1 MKNIV
6 NTYVEGFR
14 AEHQKTR
21 RAAALL
27 LTLALIVA
35 AGVFW
40 QLHFTG
46 IALTNETYCGLTE
59 HEHSEDCYEDVLV
72 CELEEGEGHTHDES
86 CYETQRTLVC
96 TLEESEGHTHDD
108 GCYDEDGELICDLE
122 ESEGHTHDDS
132 CYEEET
138 VLVCGLEES
147 EGHTH
152 TADCYESQ
160 LVCGLEEHTHSA
172 DCMSSE
178 TADVETAGD
187 WKDTLPELTGV
198 WADDVVAIAQSQL
211 GYTESTSNFILDE
224 DGVTRKGYTRY
235 GAWAENEYGDW
246 DAMFASFCLYYAEV
260 STDDFPE
267 STGAYAWSVKLQE
280 CELYADAAEYTPI
293 AGDIVFFDTDEDE
306 DSRADRVGIVT
317 EINEDDGEL
326 TVIEGDCAGEDA
338 DTVAENTYS
347 IDDSTIIGYGILPE
361 QKIDAAAAAAAEI
374 TEKYTLSYENDDYA
388 VTVTYDDSAE
398 LPENVELA
406 VSEYDKDSE
415 TYQTRYA
422 EAAELYGW
430 GEEAYDFRLFDIC
443 LIADGEE
450 IEPAA
455 AVQVTISFLEKD
467 SLTEYNV
474 THYDETAEAIEAVSE
489 YEDGTQSVT
498 FGAEGFSEYSLS
510 AEANVSFTV
519 QYYAWLDIVSTTGEY
534 SLTVI
539 DTSAAGNDGTAKLP
553 QNGTTPAT
561 TTIGLKSTGEA
572 DSLGTYY
579 TVATESML
587 TEVYSKSSYTYLT
600 SPGLDY
606 FDKLKD
612 NSGYSIDEIWVL
624 KSGKSSTSTNESD
637 WDVYDSSKVQG
648 FTNNSSEATDSVI
661 CISEGTV
668 IRLVYT
674 TVSSDYT
681 NKANLYDYDISDGN
695 TYSEARTSSSPTTN
709 DGTNMVWAYT
719 EESGINSASNY
730 SGTGTKLGFGNN
742 NTRTGLASL
751 KWNGALLNMSNK
763 NTNGSTAEG
772 YSGCT
777 FGLVSSLSNGKI
789 KYADGVVAPNL
800 FDEGTAIGKTTYSN
814 QDLTFNR
821 VGDTYT
827 LTSVSGD
834 ANVSGLDEFV
844 DLATINTAFF
854 TNNFWPM
861 DTVGSYGSDHHD
873 LKFGSYS
880 LRNLRKTFGT
890 TTSNG
895 TFPYSDDYK
904 DHNSYFGMQ
913 YAVEFTL
920 PADYVGPL
928 NYYFFGDDDM
938 WVFLDDQLVCDIGG
952 VHSSV
957 GEYVDLWDY
966 IKQGEEDTHTL
977 SFFYTERGASGSSC
991 YMRFTLPSVTSAT
1004 TVQDTGTLRVEK
1016 EVSGTSADANE
1027 QFEFTLNLK
1036 NSSGSVLTDLYGYSI
1051 YNSNGSHYATGSI
1064 KSGDTFFLSNG
1075 QYIIVNYL
1083 PDRTVCTVTEA
1094 NSDYTTTYT
1103 VDSGSTETGTSA
1115 SATISNGATATIHF
1129 VNTRDY
1135 ALPSTGGSGTWMFTA
1150 AGIALCA
1157 LTGGVYVTRRRR
1169 HE

>member
-72 CELEEGEGHTHDES
+72 CGLDDGEGHTHDES

-138 VLVCGLEES
+138 VLVCDLEES

-211 GYTESTSNFILDE
+211 GYTESTSNFVLDE

-235 GAWAENEYGDW
+235 GAWVENEYGDW

-280 CELYADAAEYTPI
+280 CELYADAAEYAPI

-361 QKIDAAAAAAAEI
+361 QKIDAAAAAEI

-519 QYYAWLDIVSTTGEY
+519 QYYAWLDIVSTTGDTT
-534 SLTVI
+534 LTVI
-539 DTSAAGNDGTAKLP
+539 DTSSAGNGGTAKLP

-561 TTIGLKSTGEA
+561 TTIGLNKTTDTS
-572 DSLGTYY
+572 SLSTYY
-579 TVATESML
+579 NVATNSVL
-587 TEVYSKSSYTYLT
+587 TKVYSESDYYYSTA
-600 SPGLDY
+600 PGLEY
-606 FDKLKD
+606 FNKLKD
-612 NSGYSIDEIWVL
+612 NSGYSLKEIWVL
-624 KSGKSSTSTNESD
+624 TGDDATSTNANDWNVYTYSD
-637 WDVYDSSKVQG
+637 ELK
-648 FTNNSSEATDSVI
+648 FTNSSGQASGSVI
-661 CISEGTV
+661 YISDNTV
-668 IRLVYT
+668 IRLVYET
-674 TVSSDYT
+674 AQSSYT

-695 TYSEARTSSSPTTN
+695 TYSKASTSSSTTNN
-709 DGTNMVWAYT
+709 DGTNTVYAYT
-719 EESGINSASNY
+719 EESGINSADNY
-730 SGTGTKLGFGNN
+730 TGSGTKLAFGNM
-742 NTRTGLASL
+742 NTGTGLENEL
-751 KWNGALLNMSNK
+751 WNGNRLNAANGTSYGNGFK
-763 NTNGSTAEG
+763 N
-772 YSGCT
+772 CT
-777 FGLVSSLSNGKI
+777 FGLVSSLSNGTI
-789 KYADGVVAPNL
+789 NYASGVVAPNL

-814 QDLTFNR
+814 QNLVFDKA
-821 VGDTYT
+821 GDTYT
-827 LTSVSGD
+827 LTSISGE
-834 ANVSGLDEFV
+834 ASVSGLNRF
-844 DLATINTAFF
+844 LALSRYSTASSPFL
-854 TNNFWPM
+854 TNEFWPL
-861 DTVGSYGSDHHD
+861 DSVGGLQGHD
-873 LKFGSYS
+873 FVFGSRDLLS
-880 LRNLRKTFGT
+880 LRKYFGVASTGKNL
-890 TTSNG
+890 
-895 TFPYSDDYK
+895 PVSDDDA

-938 WVFLDDQLVCDIGG
+938 WVFLDGQLVCDIGS

-966 IKQGEEDTHTL
+966 VTQGVQSTHTL
-977 SFFYTERGASGSSC
+977 SFYYTERGASGSTC

-1016 EVSGTSADANE
+1016 EVSGTSADASE

-1036 NSSGSVLTDLYGYSI
+1036 KGNSALTDNYGYVI
-1051 YNSNGSHYATGSI
+1051 YSADGTQSSTGVVTDGS
-1064 KSGDTFFLSNG
+1064 TFNLCGG
-1075 QYIIVNYL
+1075 QYIIVSYL
-1083 PDRTVCTVTEA
+1083 PVGTVCTVTEA
-1094 NSDYTTTYT
+1094 TSDYTTTYT

-1115 SATISNGATATIHF
+1115 SATIPDGDTATIHF

-1157 LTGGVYVTRRRR
+1157 ATGGVYVTRRRR
-1169 HE
+1169 RE

>member
-1 MKNIV
+1 
-6 NTYVEGFR
+6 
-14 AEHQKTR
+14 
-21 RAAALL
+21 
-27 LTLALIVA
+27 
-35 AGVFW
+35 
-40 QLHFTG
+40 
-46 IALTNETYCGLTE
+46 
-59 HEHSEDCYEDVLV
+59 
-72 CELEEGEGHTHDES
+72 
-86 CYETQRTLVC
+86 
-96 TLEESEGHTHDD
+96 
-108 GCYDEDGELICDLE
+108 
-122 ESEGHTHDDS
+122 
-132 CYEEET
+132 
-138 VLVCGLEES
+138 
-147 EGHTH
+147 
-152 TADCYESQ
+152 
-160 LVCGLEEHTHSA
+160 
-172 DCMSSE
+172 MSSE
-178 TADVETAGD
+178 TADVETSGD
-187 WKDTLPELTGV
+187 WKDTLPELTGI

-211 GYTESTSNFILDE
+211 GYTESTSNFVLDE

-306 DSRADRVGIVT
+306 ECRADRVGIVT

-326 TVIEGDCAGEDA
+326 TVIEGNCAGEDA

-361 QKIDAAAAAAAEI
+361 QEIDAAAVEAAEI

-406 VSEYDKDSE
+406 VSEYETDSE

-443 LIADGEE
+443 LIAEGEE

-519 QYYAWLDIVSTTGEY
+519 QYYAWLDIVSTSSDY
-534 SLTVI
+534 DLTVI
-539 DTSAAGNDGTAKLP
+539 DTSAAGNGGTAKLP

-561 TTIGLKSTGEA
+561 TTIGLKKTDKT

-579 TVATESML
+579 TVATESTL

-606 FDKLKD
+606 FDKLKN
-612 NSGYSIDEIWVL
+612 NSGYSLKEIWVL
-624 KSGKSSTSTNESD
+624 TGTDSTSTNISD
-637 WDVYDSSKVQG
+637 WKVYTYSDNLN
-648 FTNNSSEATDSVI
+648 FTNNPNEDSDNVI
-661 CISEGTV
+661 CISDNDI
-668 IRLVYT
+668 IRLVYET
-674 TVSSDYT
+674 TSGSYT
-681 NKANLYDYDISDGN
+681 NKANLYDYDISDGEV
-695 TYSEARTSSSPTTN
+695 YSSASRTSGTTDN
-709 DGTNMVWAYT
+709 NGTNKVYAYT
-719 EESGINSASNY
+719 YMSGINSDSNY
-730 SGTGTKLGFGNN
+730 SGSGTKLAFGNSN
-742 NTRTGLASL
+742 AGTGLGDL
-751 KWNGALLNMSNK
+751 TWNGGNTLNAANA
-763 NTNGSTAEG
+763 NG
-772 YSGCT
+772 YQKCT
-777 FGLVSSLSNGKI
+777 FGLAASLNNDGTI
-789 KYADGVVAPNL
+789 NYASGVNAPNL
-800 FDEGTAIGKTTYSN
+800 FDDGDAKGKTTYSD
-814 QDLTFNR
+814 QSLEFIR

-827 LTSVSGD
+827 LTSISGD
-834 ANVSGLDEFV
+834 AKVSGLEQFV
-844 DLATINTAFF
+844 DLATVTTMVFV

-861 DTVGSYGSDHHD
+861 DNVGGQKGHD
-873 LKFGSYS
+873 FLFGNYS
-880 LRNLRKTFGT
+880 LRSLRQYFGEASTGKNL
-890 TTSNG
+890 
-895 TFPYSDDYK
+895 PISDDYQ

-913 YAVEFTL
+913 YSVKFTL
-920 PADYVGPL
+920 DGEYAGPL

-938 WVFLDDQLVCDIGG
+938 WVFLTDSNGNSTLVCDIGG

-957 GEYVDLWDY
+957 GEYVNLWDY
-966 IKQGEEDTHTL
+966 IGANDTGTYTL
-977 SFFYTERGASGSSC
+977 SFFYTERGASGSTC

-1004 TVQDTGTLRVEK
+1004 TVQDTGSLRVEK
-1016 EVSGTSADANE
+1016 EVSGTSADSNKS
-1027 QFEFTLNLK
+1027 FDFTLNLEK
-1036 NSSGSVLTDLYGYSI
+1036 DGTALTNNYGYVI
-1051 YNSNGSHYATGSI
+1051 FDADYYQIKEGTVTNGS
-1064 KSGDTFFLSNG
+1064 TFSLSDG
-1075 QYIIVNYL
+1075 QYIIVSYL
-1083 PDRTVCTVTEA
+1083 PVGTVCTVTEA

-1103 VDSGSTETGTSA
+1103 VDGSTETGKIA
-1115 SATISNGATATIHF
+1115 SATIPDGDTATIHF

-1150 AGIALCA
+1150 AGIALCT

-1169 HE
+1169 HG